1 MAVAEPA
8 TREEHS
14 HVTFRTIGGI
24 LLIAFLAASV
34 GFYVHTT
41 SASSEDNPRD
51 MMPGYVVNVRNTC
64 FLFCV
69 YEHSQL
75 ALQSPTQALSMGQDG
90 TGTLSPTDSD
100 AHYKQRLSQGQPKAT
115 SAAAGLR
122 GSIQNAAAAVR
133 QSPINRRIKNARG
146 GYRDAAQ
153 NYDAKHKAALQLS
166 AHQRLSDQGSEK
178 ATNFPRP
185 SVVLAR
191 EAAKLAASPAAK
203 AIASDL
209 VKAYKQQPK
218 AVEQVEKSVATDL
231 VKAFKCAIG
240 TDCLTRNLVDAEK
253 AVDKFLDKTVAS
265 DIQSIQHKKAAS
277 VLHNMGA
284 KFKKPKSAQLKSDP
298 TIVLG
303 PAGSKNFW
311 KEAAEIAEVGP
322 DHAHHTTKNSAKT
335 FVKQL
340 AAAMHDAARG
350 KAEVPAAPV
359 ISNGP
364 MSSIKSKTF

>member
-1 MAVAEPA
+1 
-8 TREEHS
+8 
-14 HVTFRTIGGI
+14 
-24 LLIAFLAASV
+24 
-34 GFYVHTT
+34 
-41 SASSEDNPRD
+41 
-51 MMPGYVVNVRNTC
+51 
-64 FLFCV
+64 
-69 YEHSQL
+69 
-75 ALQSPTQALSMGQDG
+75 MGQDG

-100 AHYKQRLSQGQPKAT
+100 VHYNQRLSQGQPKAT

-133 QSPINRRIKNARG
+133 QSPINRRINNAQG
-146 GYRDAAQ
+146 GYHDV
-153 NYDAKHKAALQLS
+153 KHKAALQLS

-178 ATNFPRP
+178 MTNFPRP

-191 EAAKLAASPAAK
+191 EAAKLAASHKAAVVPAVNRASAAAK

-218 AVEQVEKSVATDL
+218 AVKQEEKSIATDLVKAYKQQPKAAEQVEKSIATDL

-253 AVDKFLDKTVAS
+253 AVDKFLDKSVAS

-284 KFKKPKSAQLKSDP
+284 KFKTPKSAQLNSDP

-311 KEAAEIAEVGP
+311 KEAEEIAEVGP
-322 DHAHHTTKNSAKT
+322 DRAHHATKNSAKS
-335 FVKQL
+335 FVKQM

-359 ISNGP
+359 IANGP